1 MAFARHV
8 SLLLIVAR
16 ETVASSCSTS
26 RTDDVDHCESSA
38 VLAPAR
44 EAHGQAMLQTQS
56 QRESPSAP
64 ISSEL
69 SVVKEERHW
78 SQAPMSSKLSA
89 AKKEPDSSQSLAA
102 SEPSTLMEERHWSQ
116 PPYASKLF
124 AMTVLKEESNSSHM
138 LVASDNKS
146 TVKLEGNWTQMP
158 LSSEPS
164 TVKEEPAFF
173 QTMVASKLHTLKDFT
188 QIELALIFVGCG
200 LLLTCMAVVFMHMSG
215 VSKKEDPSMP
225 QGPGGNVRQ
234 TWVRAPESNP
244 QYSMNSDQRN
254 RNPPPG
260 TPAQQD
266 RMFGCCR

>member
-1 MAFARHV
+1 MAFSRHV
-8 SLLLIVAR
+8 LLLLTVAR

-38 VLAPAR
+38 VLAPAC

-64 ISSEL
+64 ISSEP
-69 SVVKEERHW
+69 SAVKEERHW
-78 SQAPMSSKLSA
+78 SQAPMSSKVSA
-89 AKKEPDSSQSLAA
+89 AKKEPDSSPSRAA
-102 SEPSTLMEERHWSQ
+102 SEPSMLTEERHWSQ
-116 PPYASKLF
+116 QPHASKLF
-124 AMTVLKEESNSSHM
+124 AMTVLKEESNSSQM
-138 LVASDNKS
+138 LAASDNIS

-173 QTMVASKLHTLKDFT
+173 QTMAASKLHTLKDFT

-200 LLLTCMAVVFMHMSG
+200 LLLTCMAVVFMHVSG
-215 VSKKEDPSMP
+215 VSKKENPSMP
-225 QGPGGNVRQ
+225 QGPGGNVGQ
-234 TWVRAPESNP
+234 TWVRAP
-244 QYSMNSDQRN
+244 SDGAPAQWN